1 LASEGAVDVIDM
13 WQCNKCGEK
22 IEDQFDSC
30 WKCGT
35 PKAGVQTDA
44 VGNPNGVTEAKKT
57 WRLAYKYFR
66 GGTLTTWD
74 ELFGNAAKFATEVG
88 SEYVVGISH
97 SADQGD
103 AVVTVWYWTQA
114 DETTNH

>member
-1 LASEGAVDVIDM
+1 VDVFDM

-35 PKAGVQTDA
+35 PKAAVQSDA
-44 VGNPNGVTEAKKT
+44 AGSPNGVAEAKKT

-66 GGTLTTWD
+66 GTLATWD
-74 ELFGNAAKFATEVG
+74 ELFTNAAQFATEVG
-88 SEYVVGISH
+88 SECVVGISH

-103 AVVTVWYWTQA
+103 GVVTVWYWTQA
-114 DETTNH
+114 DETENP